1 MLFTVLIALFTFYVA
16 FAGLRRRRHSSL
28 PLPPSPKGLPILGHL
43 FAMPQASQW
52 VTYTEMARKL
62 KTDILYL
69 NAAGS
74 QIIVLSSVESVREIL
89 IRRSS
94 LTSSRPRL
102 PMLVELMGWSTV
114 FSFLP
119 YSDAWRNRRRVFWQ
133 EFNPQAA
140 NDNNHKAAQLKY
152 SRRFLQSL
160 LEDPARWSHHI
171 RYAPACI
178 IVEVAYGINVA
189 PNDDPLLAQLDHT
202 LHHMG
207 LAGIYGTFLV
217 DYLPLLK
224 RVPKW
229 FPGAQFQ
236 IQAEHSRNDIREMRD
251 MPYKRTL
258 DAISKGSHKESFVS
272 RSLSYN
278 DSNDA
283 TMVDTIKD
291 ASATAY
297 VGGADTS
304 PATLVSFFAAMV
316 LFPHVQRKA
325 QEELDALLGS
335 RLPTFEDMSSCI
347 YTQAIMWETFRWKP
361 IVPLGVIHTLLSED
375 VYNGYRLPE
384 GSNIFGNAWAIM
396 RDESIFPD
404 PDAFK
409 PERFIKDGK
418 IDPELTEITQIVFG
432 FGRRHA
438 LHSIQQLTYS
448 LSTISSRIC
457 PGRFMVMNTLWIL
470 MASTLSAFNISSAR
484 GEDGREILPKTD
496 LLPGFLTHLPLFDCV
511 ILPRSEQAR
520 KLILD
525 TDLEI

>member
-16 FAGLRRRRHSSL
+16 FAGLRRRRYSSL

-140 NDNNHKAAQLKY
+140 NDNNHKAKT
-152 SRRFLQSL
+152 
-160 LEDPARWSHHI
+160 PHVG
-171 RYAPACI
+171 PI
-178 IVEVAYGINVA
+178 IFAT
-189 PNDDPLLAQLDHT
+189 QLDHT

-236 IQAEHSRNDIREMRD
+236 IQAEYSRNDIREMRD

-278 DSNDA
+278 DSND
-283 TMVDTIKD
+283 TNMVDTIKD

-297 VGGADTS
+297 VGQLS
-304 PATLVSFFAAMV
+304 FPAASSMV

-384 GSNIFGNAWAIM
+384 GSNNFGNAWAIM
-396 RDESIFPD
+396 RDESIFPE

-418 IDPELTEITQIVFG
+418 IDTELTEITQIVFG

-438 LHSIQQLTYS
+438 LHSMKQLTYS
-448 LSTISSRIC
+448 LSIIPSRIC
-457 PGRFMVMNTLWIL
+457 PGRFMVMNTLWIM
-470 MASTLSAFNISSAR
+470 MASTLSVFNISSAK

-496 LLPGFLTHLPLFDCV
+496 LLPRFLTHLPLFDCV
-511 ILPRSEQAR
+511 ILPRSEHAR

-525 TDLEI
+525 ADLEI